1 MDAGGANRG
10 FAGFARLI
18 LEIEIEGKAHRA
30 EIVRR
35 SEVYLLKL
43 DGGGEQELHA
53 SFPEP
58 GIVQFLLGA
67 KSYAFRVSG
76 TNGELLLDHRGQVVH
91 AELRDPR
98 SLRSRRAGAGGE
110 AGPKKVTAPMP
121 GKVVRLLVSEGDTV
135 EAGAGVVV
143 IEAMKMQN
151 ELKSPKAGKV
161 QRVAVAEGATVNPG
175 DTLVVVE

>member
-1 MDAGGANRG
+1 MASGCSTTEDRWCTQSCAIRGRCTRGARGG
-10 FAGFARLI
+10 
-18 LEIEIEGKAHRA
+18 
-30 EIVRR
+30 
-35 SEVYLLKL
+35 
-43 DGGGEQELHA
+43 
-53 SFPEP
+53 
-58 GIVQFLLGA
+58 
-67 KSYAFRVSG
+67 
-76 TNGELLLDHRGQVVH
+76 
-91 AELRDPR
+91 
-98 SLRSRRAGAGGE
+98 GGE